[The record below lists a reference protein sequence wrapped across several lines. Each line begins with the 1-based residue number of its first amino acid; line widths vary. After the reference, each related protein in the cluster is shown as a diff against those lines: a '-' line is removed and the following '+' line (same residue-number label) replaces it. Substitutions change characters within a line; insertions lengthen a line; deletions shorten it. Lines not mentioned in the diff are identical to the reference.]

1 MNLINEP
8 GGIHASGLSVLSL
21 GTSDGIGRFDA
32 STGSA
37 TTGSATTGPATTGPV
52 TDTVRLV
59 SLSNHKDGLFWKSI
73 DE

>member
-37 TTGSATTGPATTGPV
+37 TTGSATTGPV